1 MSSRKE
7 QKEALKR
14 ERLAKEQAAA
24 QAAARKRLIGIV
36 VASILVLGIIG
47 ALLAV
52 VLAGGD
58 DDGTTSGGGPGSTAA
73 SVSYP
78 DGGEIPA
85 QKEADLAVAMKAAGC
100 TDETIVDHPY
110 DDPKGIHTADP
121 DEVIQVQVGAAGA
134 RPPLPGADRG
144 RDLRGRAPDHAHV
157 HALEHGRILI
167 WLRPDLTSDQLAQF
181 KALYEEDPY
190 HVIMVPRAELKQP
203 FAVIGVGG
211 RHHRPHPALQGRER
225 EHLGRDPRVQGE
237 VPGQGA
243 RVRPITSKPAAKW
256 RNRSRVVR
264 IGADV
269 VVFRSEC
276 CASSSEQ
283 PPRSSWA
290 PPSRLPHRP

>member
-14 ERLAKEQAAA
+14 ERLAKEQAVA

-58 DDGTTSGGGPGSTAA
+58 DNGGTSGGGPGSTAA

-121 DEVIQVQVGAAGA
+121 DEVIKYKSEPPALGRHYQVPIEDGIYEDA
-134 RPPLPGADRG
+134 PPIT
-144 RDLRGRAPDHAHV
+144 HTV

-203 FAVIGVGG
+203 FAVSAWVGDTTG
-211 RHHRPHPALQGRER
+211 HILRCKDVNENTWDAIRAFKEKY
-225 EHLGRDPRVQGE
+225 RDKAPE
-237 VPGQGA
+237 FVP
-243 RVRPITSKPAAKW
+243 
-256 RNRSRVVR
+256 
-264 IGADV
+264 
-269 VVFRSEC
+269 
-276 CASSSEQ
+276 
-283 PPRSSWA
+283 
-290 PPSRLPHRP
+290 

>member
-7 QKEALKR
+7 QKEALRR

-58 DDGTTSGGGPGSTAA
+58 DNGTSGGGAGSTAA

-121 DEVIQVQVGAAGA
+121 DEVIKYKSEPPALGRHYQVPIEDGIYEDA
-134 RPPLPGADRG
+134 PPVT
-144 RDLRGRAPDHAHV
+144 HTV

-167 WLRPDLTSDQLAQF
+167 WLKPDLSSDQLAQF

-203 FAVIGVGG
+203 FAVSAWVGDTTG
-211 RHHRPHPALQGRER
+211 HILRCKDVNENTWDAIRAFKEKY
-225 EHLGRDPRVQGE
+225 RDKAPE
-237 VPGQGA
+237 FVP
-243 RVRPITSKPAAKW
+243 
-256 RNRSRVVR
+256 
-264 IGADV
+264 
-269 VVFRSEC
+269 
-276 CASSSEQ
+276 
-283 PPRSSWA
+283 
-290 PPSRLPHRP
+290 